1 MAFATLMVLFT
12 VVAVTLS
19 GYLTISNQVI
29 GSYNTNDQIFP
40 TSIIIQRML
49 RSQVEP
55 APTPT
60 ASNQVTSPMCPV
72 LNAPCPPFSLGNVST
87 TSVTFY
93 ANVGSEVVERDHLR
107 PGAGPDHH
115 VRDHAHQVRDLSLLH
130 LDLHCD
136 RAGAER
142 ELLPVLGGLDP
153 ALHLTTAPLVTLVS
167 LSGVV
172 NGQANLLNPAT
183 PIFTYNTLDPY
194 QRDVHPQCGHQQ
206 LRRLRRTA
214 THQTGSRPSTVVPT
228 DTCFELPRPTPSR
241 VWAWTSRC
249 QQGTQ
254 KESYQEN
261 AFVGLPAVV
270 RVVPLQHGGGI
281 NHARRNTTKHCR
293 RQSGSVAPARGFGAD
308 RPGNGDRRH
317 HPA

>member
-1 MAFATLMVLFT
+1 MRRPTALDRPPRVDGRPSPLRRRQLEHGSPDAGMTLVELIVAFATLMVLFT

-29 GSYNTNDQIFP
+29 GSYNTNDQILP

-93 ANVGSEVVERDHLR
+93 ANVGSEVVNGTTYGPGPALITMSATTPTKCATCRYYTSTFTVTERA
-107 PGAGPDHH
+107 PNKNSCPFSA
-115 VRDHAHQVRDLSLLH
+115 AST
-130 LDLHCD
+130 LHCTY
-136 RAGAER
+136 
-142 ELLPVLGGLDP
+142 
-153 ALHLTTAPLVTLVS
+153 TTAPLVTLVS

-194 QRDVHPQCGHQQ
+194 S
-206 LRRLRRTA
+206 A
-214 THQTGSRPSTVVPT
+214 TYTPNVATSNFAVADCNPPTVTTINGVPT
-228 DTCFELPRPTPSR
+228 DTASNCAADTIQSVGVDLQ
-241 VWAWTSRC
+241 VL

-261 AFVGLPAVV
+261 AFVVYRLSSASYLYSTVV
-270 RVVPLQHGGGI
+270 G
-281 NHARRNTTKHCR
+281 
-293 RQSGSVAPARGFGAD
+293 
-308 RPGNGDRRH
+308 
-317 HPA
+317 